1 MNNETIEEKIEMTRR
16 VNRITSI
23 CNMKELFIN
32 MYNKD
37 KLSSVIEEQ
46 SNE

>member
-16 VNRITSI
+16 VKKITSI
-23 CNMKELFIN
+23 CNMKELFRN

-37 KLSSVIEEQ
+37 QLSEMIEEL

>member
-16 VNRITSI
+16 VTRIRNI
-23 CNMKELFIN
+23 CNMKELFRN

-37 KLSSVIEEQ
+37 QLSETIEEQ